1 MKTAKI
7 SGSSPKTYAA
17 VYDKLKGVDFSTDPG
32 MIAQERSPWAPNLVS
47 GPGGYPEKRPGWRTV
62 GTLEGAIYGLYSGRI
77 GGEDV
82 FLVHSG
88 SAIYRWKP

>member
-47 GPGGYPEKRPGWRTV
+47 GRLPGEAAGVADGADDGGGHLRHVLRTHWRGGRLFGAQRKRHLP
-62 GTLEGAIYGLYSGRI
+62 LEAL
-77 GGEDV
+77 
-82 FLVHSG
+82 
-88 SAIYRWKP
+88 